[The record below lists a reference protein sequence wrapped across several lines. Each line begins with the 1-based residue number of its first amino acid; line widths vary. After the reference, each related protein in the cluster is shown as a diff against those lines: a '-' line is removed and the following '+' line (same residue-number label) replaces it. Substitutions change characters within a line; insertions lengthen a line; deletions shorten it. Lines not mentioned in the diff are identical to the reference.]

1 MSAKTFGQHADDHA
15 NNASDQPWFEAREAR
30 LSELLTAF
38 WLGEF
43 EDQNGGDTQLSITIA
58 NNAQS
63 SPDPATRRLVL
74 RALPIGALWMPEEIR
89 RSSQEPPPYHAL
101 AAMRA
106 RQYDPVYLFNL
117 LERISIPDDT
127 YRPWLRSRQIAP
139 QAQDQPSQ
147 SSEQKTKQQTAR
159 KLDTNKRNDNLQVAA
174 TKIWKECWNT
184 NQRVLK
190 KEDVA
195 QKLLKHPNANDLCR
209 STRASDGDKL
219 TRDSIV
225 RRIRMPAQFL
235 KRRQKAIQHT

>member
-1 MSAKTFGQHADDHA
+1 MSAKTFGQRADDHA
-15 NNASDQPWFEAREAR
+15 NNASGQPWFDAREAH

-43 EDQNGGDTQLSITIA
+43 EDENGGNAQLSIKITS
-58 NNAQS
+58 NYRGKS
-63 SPDPATRRLVL
+63 DPATRRLVL
-74 RALPIGALWMPEEIR
+74 RGLPISALWMPEEIR
-89 RSSQEPPPYHAL
+89 RSSQEPPPYHVL

-106 RQYDPVYLFNL
+106 RQYDPAYLFNF

-147 SSEQKTKQQTAR
+147 SSEQKTKHQTAR

-225 RRIRMPAQFL
+225 RRIRVPTQFQ
-235 KRRQKAIQHT
+235 KSRQKVIQHT